1 MAYTLRIK
9 SNAFEA
15 DSAIT
20 KMLGALESL
29 KRGARGLLRMKNE
42 TFGGNRLQ
50 DLYGIN
56 TRTFERAMDWADQ
69 DFDQQIMLDQWRWK
83 GSEGET
89 RRKNGQV
96 VTEPRDIVD
105 TGELLRSKK
114 RTQVSRNVVDFEWT
128 AEHAEGV
135 HDGYT
140 SKKGTVNP
148 ARPWTEPTLADID
161 VMIENM
167 LRNGGRG

>member
-1 MAYTLRIK
+1 MAYTLRFK
-9 SNAFEA
+9 SNAFDA

-20 KMLGALESL
+20 KMLNALDRL
-29 KRGARGLLRMKNE
+29 KRGAKSLVGIKSE

-56 TRTFERAMDWADQ
+56 TRTFERAMDWADA
-69 DFDQQIMLDQWRWK
+69 DFDEQMTLVQWRWK
-83 GSEGET
+83 GRDGVT
-89 RRKNGQV
+89 KRKNGEE

-105 TGELLRSKK
+105 MGALLESKQ

-128 AEHAEGV
+128 AEHAEAV
-135 HDGYT
+135 HDGYEAKDGR
-140 SKKGTVNP
+140 SGP

-161 VMIENM
+161 EVIQNI
-167 LRNGGRG
+167 LRNRGK

>member
-1 MAYTLRIK
+1 MAYTLRFK

-20 KMLGALESL
+20 KMLNVLDRL
-29 KRGARGLLRMKNE
+29 KRGAKSVVGIKNE

-56 TRTFERAMDWADQ
+56 VRTFERAMDWADA
-69 DFDQQIMLDQWRWK
+69 DFDEQMTLAQWRWK
-83 GSEGET
+83 GPDGVT
-89 RRKNGQV
+89 KRKNGEE

-105 TGELLRSKK
+105 MGTLLQSKR

-128 AEHAEGV
+128 AEHAEAV
-135 HDGYT
+135 HDGART
-140 SKKGTVNP
+140 KNGGFNP

-161 VMIENM
+161 EVVQDI
-167 LRNGGRG
+167 LRNGGK

>member
-1 MAYTLRIK
+1 MAYTLRFK

-20 KMLGALESL
+20 KMLNVLDKL
-29 KRGARGLLRMKNE
+29 KRGAKSLVGIKNE

-56 TRTFERAMDWADQ
+56 VRTFERAMDWADA
-69 DFDQQIMLDQWRWK
+69 DFDEQMTLAQWGWK
-83 GSEGET
+83 GPDGVT
-89 RRKNGQV
+89 RRKNGEE

-105 TGELLRSKK
+105 TGALLQSKK
-114 RTQVSRNVVDFEWT
+114 RTQVSRNVVDFEWA
-128 AEHAEGV
+128 AEHAEEV

-140 SKKGTVNP
+140 AKNGGVMP

-161 VMIENM
+161 EVITGILN
-167 LRNGGRG
+167 RGGK